1 MKEISILLAEFRNAL
16 TRGLIS
22 PLEMAKLL
30 NDMNWSLVKNFPDIH
45 TGLSDNLDDVS
56 DNLWTSIQNHGAHDE

>member
-1 MKEISILLAEFRNAL
+1 MKEISILLHEFREAL

-56 DNLWTSIQNHGAHDE
+56 DNLWTSIQQFGEHDE

>member
-1 MKEISILLAEFRNAL
+1 MRDIHVLLAKFREAL
-16 TRGLIS
+16 TRGFIP

-56 DNLWTSIQNHGAHDE
+56 DNLWTSIQQFGEHDE

>member
-1 MKEISILLAEFRNAL
+1 MKEISILLSDFRNAL
-16 TRGLIS
+16 TRGLIP

-45 TGLSDNLDDVS
+45 NGLSDNLDDVS
-56 DNLWTSIQNHGAHDE
+56 DNLWTSIQQFGAHDE

>member
-1 MKEISILLAEFRNAL
+1 MRDIHVLLAEFREAL
-16 TRGLIS
+16 TRGFI
-22 PLEMAKLL
+22 PPIEMAKLL

-56 DNLWTSIQNHGAHDE
+56 DNLWTSIQQFGGHDE

>member
-1 MKEISILLAEFRNAL
+1 MRDIHVLLAEFREAL
-16 TRGLIS
+16 IRGYIP

-30 NDMNWSLVKNFPDIH
+30 NDMNWSLTKNFPDIH

-56 DNLWTSIQNHGAHDE
+56 DNLWTAIQNFGSHDE

>member
-1 MKEISILLAEFRNAL
+1 MKEISILLSDFRNAL

-30 NDMNWSLVKNFPDIH
+30 NDMNWSLTKNFPDIH
-45 TGLSDNLDDVS
+45 NGLSDNLDDVS
-56 DNLWTSIQNHGAHDE
+56 DNLWTSIQQFGEHDE

>member
-1 MKEISILLAEFRNAL
+1 MKKISILLSDFRNAL

-22 PLEMAKLL
+22 SLEMAQLL
-30 NDMNWSLVKNFPDIH
+30 NDMNWSLTKNFPDIH

-56 DNLWTSIQNHGAHDE
+56 DNLWTAIQQFGEHDE

>member
-1 MKEISILLAEFRNAL
+1 MKEISILLHEFRNAL
-16 TRGLIS
+16 TCGLIS

-30 NDMNWSLVKNFPDIH
+30 NDMNWSLTKNFPDIH

-56 DNLWTSIQNHGAHDE
+56 NNLLQAINQFVAPDE

>member
-1 MKEISILLAEFRNAL
+1 MHDIYGLLAEFREAL
-16 TRGLIS
+16 LRGLIP

-30 NDMNWSLVKNFPDIH
+30 NDMNWSLTKNFPDIH

-56 DNLWTSIQNHGAHDE
+56 DNLWTAIQQFGAHDE

>member
-1 MKEISILLAEFRNAL
+1 MKEISHLLADFRNAL

-30 NDMNWSLVKNFPDIH
+30 NDMNWSLTKNFPDIH
-45 TGLSDNLDDVS
+45 NGLSDNLDDVS
-56 DNLWTSIQNHGAHDE
+56 DNLWTSIQQFGAHDE

>member
-1 MKEISILLAEFRNAL
+1 MKDISQLLAEFREAL
-16 TRGLIS
+16 SNGWIP

-30 NDMNWSLVKNFPDIH
+30 NDMNWSLTKNWPDIH

-56 DNLWTSIQNHGAHDE
+56 DNLWTSIQNFGANDE

>member
-1 MKEISILLAEFRNAL
+1 MRDIHVLLAEFREAL
-16 TRGLIS
+16 LRGFIP

-56 DNLWTSIQNHGAHDE
+56 DNLWTSIQQFGSHDE